1 MHGRP
6 AGARGADIFSKAE
19 GVVETSESVRRE
31 SEIEEITNLYV
42 IHPVS
47 NFLTP
52 RFARLGIT
60 PNAVSLAGMGF
71 GILAAFA
78 YHRFRD
84 PRWAVVG
91 FLLMIAWH
99 VMDGADGQLA
109 RLTNAQ
115 SELGK
120 VLDGICD
127 YVTFIAVY
135 SALAASL
142 SHDLGGWTWGL
153 AAVAGLAHAVQSAAY
168 EAQRQEYAFWGLG
181 KKSAKL
187 AMPPPAGGAPGPM
200 ARLHRLYVG
209 AQLLVS
215 GQAAQFHDRL
225 AKAIEKAGPE
235 RTLAIRTRYRDI
247 FAPAIRRWSIL
258 SANYRTIG
266 IFIGAAIGRP
276 DYYFLFEIFGFS
288 AILVLLLAH
297 QRSCYRL
304 LFEGL

>member
-1 MHGRP
+1 MSS
-6 AGARGADIFSKAE
+6 ISCKAE
-19 GVVETSESVRRE
+19 GVVETSEPVRRAP
-31 SEIEEITNLYV
+31 EIEEITNLYV

-47 NFLTP
+47 SFLTA
-52 RFARLGIT
+52 RFAGLGVT

-71 GILAAFA
+71 GILAGFA
-78 YHRFRD
+78 YYHYRD
-84 PRWAVVG
+84 LRWAVAG

-135 SALAASL
+135 SALAAAL
-142 SHDLGGWTWGL
+142 SRDIGGWAWVL
-153 AAVAGLAHAVQSAAY
+153 AVVAGVCHAIQSAAY
-168 EAQRQEYAFWGLG
+168 EAQRQEYSFWGLD

-187 AMPPPAGGAPGPM
+187 TMPPPASGAPRPM
-200 ARLHRLYVG
+200 AGLYRLYVG
-209 AQLLVS
+209 AQILVS
-215 GQAAQFHDRL
+215 GQAIAIRDRL
-225 AKAIEKAGPE
+225 AQAIEMAGPDGAA
-235 RTLAIRTRYRDI
+235 AIRARYREI

-276 DYYFLFEIFGFS
+276 HYYFVFEIFGFS
-288 AILVLLLAH
+288 AILALLLAY
-297 QRSCYRL
+297 QRSRYRL
-304 LFEGL
+304 LFESI

>member
-1 MHGRP
+1 M
-6 AGARGADIFSKAE
+6 
-19 GVVETSESVRRE
+19 ETRESVRRE

-60 PNAVSLAGMGF
+60 PNAVSLAGMAF
-71 GILAAFA
+71 GILAGLA
-78 YHRFRD
+78 YHRYRD
-84 PRWAVVG
+84 PRWAIVG
-91 FLLMIAWH
+91 FLLMIVWH

-127 YVTFIAVY
+127 YVTFVAVY
-135 SALAASL
+135 AALASSL
-142 SHDLGGWTWGL
+142 SRDLGATAWLL
-153 AAVAGLAHAVQSAAY
+153 AVAAGLAHAVQSAAY
-168 EAQRQEYAFWGLG
+168 EAQRQDYSFWGLD

-187 AMPPPAGGAPGPM
+187 AMPRPAGGAPGPM

-209 AQLLVS
+209 AQLLVA
-215 GQAAQFHDRL
+215 GPAIQFRDRL
-225 AKAIEKAGPE
+225 AQAIETAGPDG
-235 RTLAIRTRYRDI
+235 AAPIRSRYRAM

-266 IFIGAAIGRP
+266 IFLGAVIGLP
-276 DYYFLFEIFGFS
+276 QYYFLFEIFGFS
-288 AILVLLLAH
+288 AILALLLAH
-297 QRSCYRL
+297 QRSRYRL
-304 LFEGL
+304 LLGSLPA